1 MGKDGIGEFC
11 VLLCSINVINEL
23 ITAVKF
29 CQEIGNESRGAY
41 GCEHV
46 VVKLK

>member
-1 MGKDGIGEFC
+1 MGKDGIGEFF
-11 VLLCSINVINEL
+11 VLVWSINVINEL

-29 CQEIGNESRGAY
+29 CQEIGNERCGAY
-41 GCEHV
+41 GCERV